1 MVSGACIHGPS
12 GPWWDPEGSLAVAIR
27 DGTDAQDRDGQNA
40 MAQAS
45 IEQDPLDEDPVEAA
59 AAAWVVR
66 LSSSDATEA
75 DRAAFATWLAA
86 DPAHAAAHAEM
97 EAFWHQLGHVPDA
110 RKRRT
115 TKGSTK
121 GPAGLAAL
129 LVLGGA
135 LAWQAGLADWLR
147 ADLWSGVGAITHAT
161 LADGSRVDLNTGTAI
176 TLHFTG
182 AERRVALLRGE
193 AVFDVAHDPGRPFVV
208 EGGGVSVR
216 AIGTV
221 FVVRADEAERP
232 VGVAE
237 GRVDVG
243 IAGRHLAVSAGEAV
257 IAPDKTAASV
267 VKADVGRAMAWRDG
281 RLTVSGEPLSDVL
294 ATLGR
299 YRRGRI
305 VLLDAKA
312 GARRVTGA
320 FDLGDTDEALDAIAA
335 SLSLRVTRVTPL
347 LVLVGSPL

>member
-1 MVSGACIHGPS
+1 MATT
-12 GPWWDPEGSLAVAIR
+12 D
-27 DGTDAQDRDGQNA
+27 DAQDPDAAGT
-40 MAQAS
+40 
-45 IEQDPLDEDPVEAA
+45 DPVEEDPIEAQ

-75 DRAAFATWLAA
+75 DRAAFAAWLAA

-97 EAFWHQLGHVPDA
+97 AAFWHRLGHVPDA
-110 RKRRT
+110 RQRRT
-115 TKGSTK
+115 KGAARGTAK
-121 GPAGLAAL
+121 GPAGLAAV

-161 LADGSRVDLNTGTAI
+161 LDDGSRVDLNTGTAI
-176 TLHFTG
+176 ALRFTEV
-182 AERRVALLRGE
+182 ERRVELLRGE
-193 AVFDVAHDPGRPFVV
+193 AVFDVARDPGRPFVV

-216 AIGTV
+216 AVGTV
-221 FVVRADEAERP
+221 FVVRADGAGRP
-232 VGVAE
+232 VGVSE
-237 GRVDVG
+237 GRVDVA
-243 IAGRHLAVSAGEAV
+243 IADRHLAVSAGEAV
-257 IAPDKTAASV
+257 IAPDGAAASV
-267 VKADVGRAMAWRDG
+267 VKADIGRATAWRDG

-305 VLLDAKA
+305 LLLDARA

-320 FDLGDTDEALDAIAA
+320 FDLRDTDEALEAIAA

>member
-12 GPWWDPEGSLAVAIR
+12 GPWWDPGGALTVAIR
-27 DGTDAQDRDGQNA
+27 DGTDAQDRNGL
-40 MAQAS
+40 
-45 IEQDPLDEDPVEAA
+45 DPIDEDSLDEDPVEAA

-75 DRAAFATWLAA
+75 DRAAFAAWLAA

-97 EAFWHQLGHVPDA
+97 EEFWHRLGHVPDA

-115 TKGSTK
+115 PKGATK

-161 LADGSRVDLNTGTAI
+161 LSDGSRVDLNTGTAI
-176 TLHFTG
+176 ALRFTG
-182 AERRVALLRGE
+182 AERRVELLRGE
-193 AVFDVAHDPGRPFVV
+193 AAFDVARDPGRSFVV

-216 AIGTV
+216 AVGTV
-221 FVVRADEAERP
+221 FIVRADAAGRP

-243 IAGRHLAVSAGEAV
+243 IAGRHLDVSAGEAV
-257 IAPDKTAASV
+257 VVPDGAAPTV

-305 VLLDAKA
+305 LLLDAKA

-347 LVLVGSPL
+347 LVLVGAPL

>member
-1 MVSGACIHGPS
+1 M
-12 GPWWDPEGSLAVAIR
+12 AIR
-27 DGTDAQDRDGQNA
+27 DGTDAQDRDGP
-40 MAQAS
+40 
-45 IEQDPLDEDPVEAA
+45 DPSGPEPRDEDPVEAE

-75 DRAAFATWLAA
+75 DRTAFAAWLAA

-97 EAFWHQLGHVPDA
+97 EEFWHRLGHVPDA
-110 RKRRT
+110 RRHRT
-115 TKGSTK
+115 AQGQAEGQTKGKGQATGKGQAK
-121 GPAGLAAL
+121 GPAGLAAV
-129 LVLGGA
+129 LVLGTT

-161 LADGSRVDLNTGTAI
+161 LSDGSRVDLNTGTAI
-176 TLHFTG
+176 ALRFSG

-193 AVFDVAHDPGRPFVV
+193 AVFDVARDPGRPFVV

-216 AIGTV
+216 AVGTV
-221 FVVRADEAERP
+221 FVVRADEAMRP

-243 IAGRHLAVSAGEAV
+243 IAGRHLPVSAGEAV
-257 IAPDKTAASV
+257 IAPDGAAASV

-320 FDLGDTDEALDAIAA
+320 FDLRDTDEALDAIAA
-335 SLSLRVTRVTPL
+335 SLSLRVARVTPL

>member
-1 MVSGACIHGPS
+1 
-12 GPWWDPEGSLAVAIR
+12 VAIR
-27 DGTDAQDRDGQNA
+27 DGTDAQDRD
-40 MAQAS
+40 
-45 IEQDPLDEDPVEAA
+45 DPIDEDPVEAD

-75 DRAAFATWLAA
+75 DRAAFEAWLAA

-97 EAFWHQLGHVPDA
+97 AAFWHRLGHVPDA
-110 RKRRT
+110 RRRRT
-115 TKGSTK
+115 AKGPATGSAK

-129 LVLGGA
+129 VVLGGA

-147 ADLWSGVGAITHAT
+147 ADLWSGVGTITHAT
-161 LADGSRVDLNTGTAI
+161 LDDGSRIDLNTGTAI
-176 TLHFTG
+176 ALRFTG
-182 AERRVALLRGE
+182 TERRVALLRGE
-193 AVFDVAHDPGRPFVV
+193 AAFDVARDPGRPFVV

-216 AIGTV
+216 AVGTV
-221 FVVRADEAERP
+221 FVVRADEPGRP

-243 IAGRHLAVSAGEAV
+243 IGGRHLAVSAGEAV
-257 IAPDKTAASV
+257 VVPDGAPPSV
-267 VKADVGRAMAWRDG
+267 AKADVGRAMAWRDG

-294 ATLGR
+294 ATLRR
-299 YRRGRI
+299 YRRGRLL
-305 VLLDAKA
+305 LLDAEA

-320 FDLGDTDEALDAIAA
+320 FDLRDTDEALDAIAA

-347 LVLVGSPL
+347 LVLVGAPL